1 MEQRPLSEKSSRLGL
16 WAFSSAEGAS
26 FLLAQLVSRAQVCRV
41 KGGCLGGPLAL
52 HWCRGGSAGH
62 RGSEKGGLGTRGPG
76 PMWGHSLSSAGTPE
90 EPGGEFTWASQVAQL
105 LKNLPAVQET
115 LV

>member
-1 MEQRPLSEKSSRLGL
+1 MSEVVD
-16 WAFSSAEGAS
+16 
-26 FLLAQLVSRAQVCRV
+26 VSPTYLDSNLYQ
-41 KGGCLGGPLAL
+41 
-52 HWCRGGSAGH
+52 
-62 RGSEKGGLGTRGPG
+62 GSEKGGLGTGDPG
-76 PMWGHSLSSAGTPE
+76 PMWGHSLSSAGTPK